1 LKKQNKWIKL
11 VVGKIKVMQ
20 ERRFYNFNIPGGNQ
34 NRPNP
39 LWSIL
44 IAIFALV
51 VLFFLARF
59 IFRIL
64 YILSPIFLIAAAII
78 DHKVIVNY
86 FKWIVKLFKDN
97 LIIGVVAS
105 VLTIFGFPLVS
116 AYLAGKAF
124 FNKRLK
130 DAKKEYEKQTKGEE
144 VDYEVL
150 DSEPLELKELDREK
164 RDTGRN
170 DSNEYEELF

>member
-1 LKKQNKWIKL
+1 
-11 VVGKIKVMQ
+11 MQ
-20 ERRFYNFNIPGGNQ
+20 ERRYYNFNIPGGNQ

-51 VLFFLARF
+51 TLFFLARF

-64 YILSPIFLIAAAII
+64 YILSPVFLIAALII
-78 DHKVIVNY
+78 DHKVVVNY
-86 FKWIVKLFKDN
+86 FKWILKLFKDN
-97 LIIGVVAS
+97 LIIGVIAS
-105 VLTIFGFPLVS
+105 ILTAFGFPLVA

-130 DAKKEYEKQTKGEE
+130 DVKKEYERQTKGEV
-144 VDYEVL
+144 VDYEEL
-150 DSEPLELKELDREK
+150 DSEPLDLKELDKEK
-164 RDTGRN
+164 RDTHRN

>member
-1 LKKQNKWIKL
+1 
-11 VVGKIKVMQ
+11 MQ
-20 ERRFYNFNIPGGNQ
+20 ERRFYNFNIPGSGQNQ
-34 NRPNP
+34 PNP

-51 VLFFLARF
+51 TLFFLARF

-64 YILSPIFLIAAAII
+64 YILYPLFLIAAAII

-86 FKWIVKLFKDN
+86 VKWIVKLFKDN

-130 DAKKEYEKQTKGEE
+130 EAQKEYERQTKGEI
-144 VDYEVL
+144 VDYEEL
-150 DSEPLELKELDREK
+150 DSEPLELKELDQEK
-164 RDTGRN
+164 RTTNRTD
-170 DSNEYEELF
+170 DSNEYEDLF